1 MKLALPFRSLL
12 SALVVTG
19 FSMNTAAFAASDDS
33 AKRLEG
39 VEEQLEQVDR
49 KVDGIA
55 ADTASLKKSAIDQP
69 LGARRQGV
77 ELNLFRIIASN
88 SDEGSIS
95 GTYSRF
101 DTEHNVE
108 WAVPVFYQ
116 WHNGDRATDADTDR
130 RFDSSTFN
138 IDLHYRRY
146 LGHRLDGFYL
156 SGFSR
161 LAQLHGMEDG
171 GSKVSSELK
180 AGLGVGL
187 GWRKISANGLYW
199 GMSVSLGR
207 YLVGES
213 EKFAD
218 SGKNAGLEF
227 DNMEYIL
234 DVEFLKFGYAF

>member
-33 AKRLEG
+33 AKRLDG
-39 VEEQLEQVDR
+39 VEEKLEQVDR

-77 ELNLFRIIASN
+77 ELNLFRVIASN

-116 WHNGDRATDADTDR
+116 WHNGDSATDADTDR

-161 LAQLHGMEDG
+161 LAQLHGMEDV

-187 GWRKISANGLYW
+187 GWRKI
-199 GMSVSLGR
+199 
-207 YLVGES
+207 
-213 EKFAD
+213 
-218 SGKNAGLEF
+218 
-227 DNMEYIL
+227 
-234 DVEFLKFGYAF
+234 